1 MEMEDKMKKISK
13 ETAERVAQ
21 AFGKHVLTN
30 DNGEITIKD
39 KRFILVETG
48 DYPYGLGDAGS
59 LRPVL
64 YHQGMQVGK
73 NIVEILKGVMSG
85 GDVEETVDHTLGLLV
100 FSGYGLFELISETED
115 EIIIR
120 LHNSF
125 EVDSY
130 KRNFDKP
137 AAQPV
142 CHFTRGIL
150 GEVFSELKGKPVNVE
165 EITCAA
171 MGSSPY
177 CEFKITVPKD

>member
-13 ETAERVAQ
+13 ETAERVAE
-21 AFGKHVLTN
+21 AFNKAVLTN
-30 DNGEITIKD
+30 DNGEIDIKD

-64 YHQGMQVGK
+64 YRQGMQVGK
-73 NIVEILKGVMSG
+73 NIVEILNDVMKQES
-85 GDVEETVDHTLGLLV
+85 VEETVDNTLGFLV
-100 FSGYGLFELISETED
+100 FSGYGLFELVSETEE
-115 EIIIR
+115 EIVVR

-137 AAQPV
+137 ADQPV

-150 GEVFSELKGKPVNVE
+150 GEVFSELKGKPVRVE
-165 EITCAA
+165 ETTCAA
-171 MGSSPY
+171 MGGSY
-177 CEFKITVPKD
+177 CEFKITPME